1 VYKTYSK
8 RVDLVDGGK
17 RLPGRMLFP
26 KNKNKNIATII
37 QEYKNTRIQ

>member
-26 KNKNKNIATII
+26 KNKNKNKNIATII
-37 QEYKNTRIQ
+37 Q